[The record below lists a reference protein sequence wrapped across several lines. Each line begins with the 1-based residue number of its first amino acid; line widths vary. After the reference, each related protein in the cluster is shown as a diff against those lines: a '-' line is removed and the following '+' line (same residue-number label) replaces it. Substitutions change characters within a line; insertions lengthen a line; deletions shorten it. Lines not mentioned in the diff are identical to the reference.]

1 MAVQKE
7 KATENATVAHKKV
20 EEPKYSVQELAA
32 ASARFGV
39 RPECV
44 TAAMQFNHLHEATL
58 NEAKKIIEIFMKREV
73 K

>member
-1 MAVQKE
+1 MATQKE
-7 KATENATVAHKKV
+7 KSAESAALKKV
-20 EEPKYSVQELAA
+20 EEPMYTVRELAA

-44 TAAMQFNHLHEATL
+44 TAAMQFNHMQSATL
-58 NEAKKIIEIFMKREV
+58 NEAKRIIESFMKREV